1 MAAVLRVEN
10 VTKEYRLGVM
20 NRRMFYEE
28 LNAWWARR
36 RGRPD
41 PYALVGGRIHKAVGG
56 DRIWA
61 LQEVSF
67 EVEQGQALGIIGH
80 NGSGKSTLLKILS
93 EITSPTSGRV
103 LIKGKV
109 ASLLE
114 VGTGFHPELTGRDN
128 IFLSGTILGMKKA
141 EVHAKLAQ
149 IVEFSGVGE
158 FIDTPV
164 KRYSSGMYM
173 RLAFAVAAHL
183 EPEILIIDEVLAVGD
198 AEFQK
203 KCLGKMDEITRSG
216 RTVLFVSHNMTAVRK
231 LCQKVVIL
239 DAGKVDF
246 AGEPEAAID
255 RYLYVRAQKTGV
267 PIAQRTDRQGNQK
280 LRFERLEILDD
291 EGREVSKMI
300 CGRDYTLRFHYAA
313 PAGRGGN
320 ALVAFNIQSSGEQV
334 LSNLHSADAGMSTVR
349 VHERGYFACRLPR
362 LGLRADT
369 YRCNLFCSLDG
380 EIADWIENAF
390 TLEVEDGDYFGT
402 GRLIGREAG
411 HILVPQTWEN
421 TAAA

>member
-239 DAGKVDF
+239 DASKVDF

-255 RYLYVRAQKTGV
+255 RYLNVRAQKTGV

-334 LSNLHSADAGMSTVR
+334 LSNLNSADAGMSTVR

-411 HILVPQTWEN
+411 QILVPQTWEN

>member
-255 RYLYVRAQKTGV
+255 RYLNVRAQKTGV

-291 EGREVSKMI
+291 EGREVSKMM

-334 LSNLHSADAGMSTVR
+334 LSNLNSADAGMSTVR

-411 HILVPQTWEN
+411 QILVPQTWEN

>member
-1 MAAVLRVEN
+1 MAAILRVEN

-231 LCQKVVIL
+231 LCQKVIIL

-255 RYLYVRAQKTGV
+255 RYLNVRAQKTGV

-334 LSNLHSADAGMSTVR
+334 LSNLNSADAGMSTVR

-411 HILVPQTWEN
+411 QILVPQTWEN